1 MLNLIPK
8 EAEFIINKLHDCGY
22 EAFLVGGCVRDMLM
36 GTTPN
41 DWDITTNA
49 LPQDVVNIFP
59 TVIETGIK
67 YGTVTVI
74 INHLPFEVTTYRVDG
89 DYNDNRRPKDVLYTN
104 SLTKDLSRRDFTV
117 NAMAFNRKDGLID
130 PFGGKEDI
138 QNKILKCVGNP
149 TNRFNED
156 SLRIL
161 RALRFASTKGFAIDP
176 ITNKAILKQYT
187 LMDKL
192 STERILSEIQKL
204 LTGDF
209 VYSVLTEYAEVIT
222 FVLPDLKPMIGCK
235 QNNPHHK
242 YDVWAHTCNTVKNVP
257 PKLTLRLAALFHD
270 AGKPKTKTTENGVD
284 HFYGHAKESE
294 KIATNTLSR
303 SSNDLVKSV
312 ANLVKHHDTDI
323 NDRKSIKRMV
333 SKFGLEQIQDL
344 LILKKADML
353 AQSGFRKEEKTRII
367 KEAEKILNDLKQENA
382 CFKLK
387 DLKINGKDLIDI
399 GYNQGKH
406 LGKTLHKIFQLVL
419 DDELPNNK
427 KVLIEKARELKKTTM

>member
-41 DWDITTNA
+41 DWDIATNA
-49 LPQDVVNIFP
+49 LPQNVTNIFP

-67 YGTVTVI
+67 YGTVTVV
-74 INHLPFEVTTYRVDG
+74 INDLPFEVTTYRVDG

-104 SLTKDLSRRDFTV
+104 SLIKDLSRRDFTV
-117 NAMAFNRKDGLID
+117 NAMAFNPFNRKDGLID
-130 PFGGKEDI
+130 PFGGKQDI

-161 RALRFASTKGFAIDP
+161 RALRFAATKGFAIDP

-192 STERILSEIQKL
+192 STERILSEISKL

-209 VYSVLTEYAEVIT
+209 VYSVLTQYSEVIT

-242 YDVWAHTCNTVKNVP
+242 YDVWTHT
-257 PKLTLRLAALFHD
+257 
-270 AGKPKTKTTENGVD
+270 
-284 HFYGHAKESE
+284 
-294 KIATNTLSR
+294 
-303 SSNDLVKSV
+303 
-312 ANLVKHHDTDI
+312 
-323 NDRKSIKRMV
+323 
-333 SKFGLEQIQDL
+333 
-344 LILKKADML
+344 
-353 AQSGFRKEEKTRII
+353 
-367 KEAEKILNDLKQENA
+367 
-382 CFKLK
+382 
-387 DLKINGKDLIDI
+387 
-399 GYNQGKH
+399 
-406 LGKTLHKIFQLVL
+406 
-419 DDELPNNK
+419 
-427 KVLIEKARELKKTTM
+427 